1 MSADHPRRRA
11 DLVLGEMNQ
20 GAETILLDEATGH
33 VVSLNATAAAVW
45 LLCDGQRDVE
55 AIAAEIHRVHPEADP
70 AAIRAD
76 VRRILD
82 ELGKMKLL
90 HG

>member
-1 MSADHPRRRA
+1 MSAAGPRRRA